1 VTPQAIA
8 SSLKP
13 PRISAAFLIGVFSK
27 VFMSTIKPEVYFVRK
42 CFLNPE
48 FVLSKTRVCDIRE
61 MENCIG
67 KVIKNRL
74 KQMKPKRTQGWLA
87 EQCGVS
93 NMAVTKW
100 INKGQITVDNAI
112 QVAKALDVTL
122 HELVGFEDSSDELVR
137 QLLLFFNGMN
147 NDHKDDILAMA
158 NLYYSR
164 DNPEDRKAD
173 PFQLKTYA
181 NKNNVAQVQPKVDT
195 HKSHD
200 LDMGIKK
207 KIGIVDEEHVDEGK
221 SKTSSNRK

>member
-1 VTPQAIA
+1 
-8 SSLKP
+8 
-13 PRISAAFLIGVFSK
+13 
-27 VFMSTIKPEVYFVRK
+27 
-42 CFLNPE
+42 
-48 FVLSKTRVCDIRE
+48 
-61 MENCIG
+61 
-67 KVIKNRL
+67 
-74 KQMKPKRTQGWLA
+74 MKPKRTQGWLA